1 MRDIRASLQFAAFV
15 VLFLFMACAS
25 PTTRFSSVWKDE
37 TDQVLP
43 EKILVINAFKNP
55 AYRRLFEDGFVMA
68 LKERGIDAFVS
79 YTFMPDI
86 PALVLV
92 DKDAIVEQAKAV
104 GADIVLVNKPLGTE
118 RKDVWVSA
126 DGVDEYKLYIQTQTN
141 VYDMKSNRL
150 IMSASSE
157 TRIKKEKP
165 YADQIQSF
173 IKDLV
178 NMMSQQ
184 KLF

>member
-1 MRDIRASLQFAAFV
+1 
-15 VLFLFMACAS
+15 
-25 PTTRFSSVWKDE
+25 
-37 TDQVLP
+37 
-43 EKILVINAFKNP
+43 
-55 AYRRLFEDGFVMA
+55 
-68 LKERGIDAFVS
+68 
-79 YTFMPDI
+79 MPDI